1 MALSAG
7 DIVEIDALL
16 GAADASPG
24 TLAALRSRF
33 PKLSLT
39 RADPSDIGVETPFRK
54 YKSFDLY
61 LVDGS
66 RHCWSLTNNPEL
78 TTGLVLVERGEP

>member
-1 MALSAG
+1 MTLNAS
-7 DIVEIDALL
+7 DILEIDTLL
-16 GAADASPG
+16 EAADAGSG

-39 RADPSDIGVETPFRK
+39 RADPSDIGVEPPFRE

-66 RHCWSLTNNPEL
+66 GHCWSLTNEPRL
-78 TTGLVLVERGEP
+78 ATGLVLVEKGKP